1 MTRARKVVTVLF
13 SDLTGYTALGDE
25 LDPESLGRL
34 MGRYF
39 EEMKIV
45 LDRHGGTVEKFIG
58 DAVMA
63 VFGVPR
69 AHEDDAHRALR
80 AAVEMRDALNKLNEE
95 IEGAWGVR
103 VLSRTGVNTGEVLA
117 EDPSSGH
124 SFIAGDA
131 VNLASRLETAADPG
145 EILIGEATY
154 RLVRDVIEA
163 EPTPPLV
170 VKGKRDPVAAW
181 RVLAVSSSD
190 ARWARR
196 LDSPLV
202 GRDAELHQ
210 LEEIYARAAAERSA
224 QLVTIV
230 GPAGV
235 GKSRLASEFLAGI
248 DADARAFAGRC
259 LPYGEGITFWPIVE
273 ILRDAAGLSEL
284 RSAEDA
290 MPKVLKLLPEG
301 ADSELIAERLTA
313 LIGLGD
319 LTAGVHETF
328 WAVRKLLE
336 GLAAQQ
342 PLVVTIDDIHWAE
355 PTLLD
360 LLEYLVDWIRDLPVV
375 LMCLTRPEL
384 VEVRGTWVAPR
395 RNASVVTLPPLS
407 GVAIEGLIAN
417 LLKGGT
423 LVDDA
428 RERIAD
434 AAEGNPL
441 FVEETLGML
450 VDDGL
455 LARRDGSWEVAGDV
469 SALSIPPTI
478 HALLSARLDRLDD
491 EERAVIERAAVVGRV
506 FWWGAV
512 SDLCP
517 EETRSRVGGHLQALA
532 RKDLIQPDRSDVP
545 NEDAFRFAHILMVD
559 AAYSRIPKAL
569 RADLHEQFADWIER
583 KTGDR
588 VGEYEEIIG
597 YHLEQ
602 AHHSLAQ
609 LGQADAR
616 VHSLGASAGRTLTS
630 AGRRAF
636 ARGDMPAAVNLL
648 SRAAS
653 LVPPDDPARLE
664 LLPALAFAL
673 LETGDFERLQ
683 QVCSETSNAAE
694 ASGDGAAKAYAL
706 VLSLWVRLFSD
717 PEGWAEVAEREA
729 MRAIAVFE
737 EEQDERG
744 LGKAWS
750 LLGLY
755 HLLKTEFGAAEEAW
769 DKAALHAGA
778 AGDERERL
786 ESLSWVP
793 LCVWGGATPVE
804 AGIQRCEDV
813 LRQAGGDRKAM
824 STALFTRGMFEAMRG
839 CFDEARVLMADAKAM
854 LEEVSLPVWTAGPL
868 AQMTA
873 WVELFAGDQMA
884 AERELRRGVET
895 LREIGELAWLSTV
908 AGMLGEVLYVQGR
921 YDEADEFARL
931 ADEAGGGDDAFSQG
945 LSRSVRAKVLARQG
959 DLESA
964 EKLGRQAVA
973 ITEATD
979 FLFLR
984 AFALTSLGEALQL
997 DGKRNEAEGILAAAV
1012 RTCEDK
1018 GFTAG
1023 ADRIRAM
1030 LSAPTPDGA

>member
-301 ADSELIAERLTA
+301 AESE
-313 LIGLGD
+313 
-319 LTAGVHETF
+319 
-328 WAVRKLLE
+328 LLE

-506 FWWGAV
+506 FWW
-512 SDLCP
+512 
-517 EETRSRVGGHLQALA
+517 
-532 RKDLIQPDRSDVP
+532 
-545 NEDAFRFAHILMVD
+545 
-559 AAYSRIPKAL
+559 
-569 RADLHEQFADWIER
+569 
-583 KTGDR
+583 
-588 VGEYEEIIG
+588 
-597 YHLEQ
+597 
-602 AHHSLAQ
+602 
-609 LGQADAR
+609 
-616 VHSLGASAGRTLTS
+616 
-630 AGRRAF
+630 
-636 ARGDMPAAVNLL
+636 
-648 SRAAS
+648 
-653 LVPPDDPARLE
+653 
-664 LLPALAFAL
+664 
-673 LETGDFERLQ
+673 
-683 QVCSETSNAAE
+683 
-694 ASGDGAAKAYAL
+694 
-706 VLSLWVRLFSD
+706 
-717 PEGWAEVAEREA
+717 
-729 MRAIAVFE
+729 
-737 EEQDERG
+737 
-744 LGKAWS
+744 
-750 LLGLY
+750 
-755 HLLKTEFGAAEEAW
+755 
-769 DKAALHAGA
+769 
-778 AGDERERL
+778 
-786 ESLSWVP
+786 
-793 LCVWGGATPVE
+793 
-804 AGIQRCEDV
+804 
-813 LRQAGGDRKAM
+813 
-824 STALFTRGMFEAMRG
+824 
-839 CFDEARVLMADAKAM
+839 
-854 LEEVSLPVWTAGPL
+854 
-868 AQMTA
+868 
-873 WVELFAGDQMA
+873 
-884 AERELRRGVET
+884 
-895 LREIGELAWLSTV
+895 
-908 AGMLGEVLYVQGR
+908 
-921 YDEADEFARL
+921 
-931 ADEAGGGDDAFSQG
+931 
-945 LSRSVRAKVLARQG
+945 
-959 DLESA
+959 
-964 EKLGRQAVA
+964 
-973 ITEATD
+973 
-979 FLFLR
+979 
-984 AFALTSLGEALQL
+984 
-997 DGKRNEAEGILAAAV
+997 
-1012 RTCEDK
+1012 
-1018 GFTAG
+1018 
-1023 ADRIRAM
+1023 
-1030 LSAPTPDGA
+1030 